1 MISLNDPEKG
11 LGAAAYLD
19 KYAGYVAVQ
28 WILETKGHVSVDVGC
43 LESSSPIAYQ

>member
-1 MISLNDPEKG
+1 MISLNDPENG

-19 KYAGYVAVQ
+19 KYSRYAAVQ
-28 WILETKGHVSVDVGC
+28 WILETKGYVSANLGC